1 MSITEP
7 PASVTA
13 MLPAIPF
20 GVLMLH
26 HRQGGG
32 AAARY
37 GHPAERQARRRETGF
52 FDVDRGTAS

>member
-20 GVLMLH
+20 GVLVPH
-26 HRQGGG
+26 HR
-32 AAARY
+32 
-37 GHPAERQARRRETGF
+37 HARRREPGF

>member
-1 MSITEP
+1 MSITQR

-20 GVLMLH
+20 GVLVLH
-26 HRQGGG
+26 H
-32 AAARY
+32 
-37 GHPAERQARRRETGF
+37 RQARRRETGF